1 MRFHPKKLSQQV
13 IVITGAS
20 SGIGLALARSA
31 ARRGARTVLAG
42 RNAATLERLADEL
55 RTQGGRAV
63 AVQAD
68 VAQPSDVAN
77 IAETAIRHFGQFD
90 TWVNNAGVSIF
101 GNIDGIPM
109 EDYRRLFDTNFWGV
123 VHGSLEAV
131 KHLEARGGC
140 LINIGSEVSDRAIP
154 LQGMYS
160 ASKHAVKGFTD
171 ALRMELEARK
181 APISVTLVKP
191 ASIATAFTRNAG
203 NYMDVE
209 PTLPPPVYSPQA
221 VADAILFAAEHPRRD
236 IYVGSASRA
245 IAAGAHYMPRLMDRI
260 MEAMLLRQQ
269 RSSRPARHNDSG
281 ALYQPGLQLEESP
294 PMDRT
299 VRRRSFYTLATT
311 SVRPA
316 LWLAAGT
323 LLAYGALHRRRA
335 GRS

>member
-1 MRFHPKKLSQQV
+1 
-13 IVITGAS
+13 VITGAS
-20 SGIGLALARSA
+20 SGIGLAA
-31 ARRGARTVLAG
+31 ARGAAQRGARVVLAG
-42 RNAATLERLADEL
+42 RNAATLERLVEEL
-55 RTQGGRAV
+55 RAHGARAV

-68 VAQPSDVAN
+68 VAQAADVAN
-77 IAETAIRHFGQFD
+77 IAETAIRNFGRFD
-90 TWVNNAGVSIF
+90 TWVNNAGISIF
-101 GNIDGIPM
+101 GNIDSVPL
-109 EDYRRLFDTNFWGV
+109 EDYRRLFETNFWGV

-131 KHLEARGGC
+131 RHLEARGGC
-140 LINIGSEVSDRAIP
+140 LINIGSEVSDRAVP

-181 APISVTLVKP
+181 APVSVTLIKP

-209 PTLPPPVYSPQA
+209 PTLPPPVYAPQA

-260 MEAMLLRQQ
+260 MERLLFRQQ
-269 RSSRPARHNDSG
+269 RSARPARRQDSG
-281 ALYQPGLQLEESP
+281 ALYEPGVQLMETT
-294 PMDRT
+294 PMART
-299 VRRRSFYTLATT
+299 VRRRSLYTLAST
-311 SVRPA
+311 SARPA

-323 LLAYGALHRRRA
+323 VLAYGAWHRWPPGRR
-335 GRS
+335 